1 MQGLL
6 LNEGVKLDFI
16 GRMSLK
22 PLGLFVPSFFYRE
35 ISIVTFRAFFLCS
48 WNEWFKNGTSLNST
62 QPKHPT
68 PTKVL
73 LELGKIDFPFT
84 RAPLYIRI

>member
-6 LNEGVKLDFI
+6 LNEGVKLDCI
-16 GRMSLK
+16 GCMSLK
-22 PLGLFVPSFFYRE
+22 PLGLFVPSFFYHE
-35 ISIVTFRAFFLCS
+35 IS